1 MVNHMKEKKYDLL
14 CVGTAIVDCI
24 IKGFQNQ
31 RISKTGFAAQSTM
44 LSMGGESINQ
54 AVVAGRLG
62 LRVGLLCGVGRDGG
76 GEFLRSALEQQGVDT
91 SLLVAHAGA
100 TPVTVMFVD
109 EKGNRNSITNT
120 AHHYSFRPEEHLEL
134 LEQAGALSLGSLF
147 RAPFVEPERLLP
159 MVKRAKELGM
169 TVYADTK
176 LPNGKVLGLAD
187 MAGVLPYVDYIF
199 PNEDEAA
206 YYSGKSDPAEMA
218 EVFFSYGVGHVI
230 VKLGERGCYY
240 KSADRTLSLP
250 GRKVEAIDA
259 TGAGDNFAAAF
270 ITAKTEGEDDL
281 TALHF
286 ATACAALSTTK
297 IGATAGVL
305 DRESVERFLLEEQS

>member
-1 MVNHMKEKKYDLL
+1 MREKKYDVI

-24 IKGFQNQ
+24 IKGFQNE
-31 RISKTGFAAQSTM
+31 RISKTGFASASTT

-62 LRVGLLCGVGRDGG
+62 LRVGLLCGVGQDDGG
-76 GEFLRSALEQQGVDT
+76 DFLRSSLKKQGVDT
-91 SLLVAHAGA
+91 SLLVPHGNP

-134 LEQAGALSLGSLF
+134 LEQARALSIGSLF
-147 RAPFVEPERLLP
+147 RAPFVDPEGLLA
-159 MVKRAKELGM
+159 MVRRAKELGM

-176 LPNGKVLGLAD
+176 LPNGKVLGLKDLAR
-187 MAGVLPYVDYIF
+187 ALPYIDYIF

-206 YYSGKSDPAEMA
+206 YYSGKSEPEEMA
-218 EVFFSYGVGHVI
+218 DVFLSYGVGHVI
-230 VKLGERGCYY
+230 VKLGEKGCLY
-240 KSADRTLSLP
+240 KCSRESICVP
-250 GRKVEAIDA
+250 GRRVEAIDA

-270 ITAKTEGEDDL
+270 ITAKTEGADDRA
-281 TALHF
+281 ALDF
-286 ATACAALSTTK
+286 ATACAALSTTR
-297 IGATAGVL
+297 IGATAGVQ
-305 DRESVERFLLEEQS
+305 DRESVERFLAEGR